1 MDHKDVFRG
10 FFWYATLPSFPP
22 GFQMSSEHESENSEN
37 ESPEQRDNP
46 GFQGSFRVFSFYKG
60 KHVLK

>member
-1 MDHKDVFRG
+1 MSSED
-10 FFWYATLPSFPP
+10 FFGMPPRQPSFPP
-22 GFQMSSEHESENSEN
+22 GFQMSSEHQSENSEN